1 MYAIR
6 KLCLLT
12 ALHTLQTT
20 EFMLDGLIR
29 TRPYLP
35 FAVLSLLGGFAI
47 GYLLA
52 RF

>member
-6 KLCLLT
+6 KIGLT
-12 ALHTLQTT
+12 AALRTLQTT
-20 EFMLDGLIR
+20 EYLLDGLVQ
-29 TRPYLP
+29 TRAYLP

-47 GYLLA
+47 GYLIM